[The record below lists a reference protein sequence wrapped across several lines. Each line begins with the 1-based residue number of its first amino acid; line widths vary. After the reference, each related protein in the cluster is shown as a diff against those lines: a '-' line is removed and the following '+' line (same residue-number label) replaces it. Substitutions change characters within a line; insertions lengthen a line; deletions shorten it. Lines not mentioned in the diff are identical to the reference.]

1 MPNTVQHGM
10 AQLDVL
16 EAVHASTQRHL
27 FIGTTGKV
35 AVAHGVHPLLGRDAQ
50 ILDGR
55 RLLNAASR
63 RSIQDLH
70 DRRVDRGAGRA
81 DHI

>member
-16 EAVHASTQRHL
+16 VAVYRSAQRDL
-27 FIGTTGKV
+27 FIGAAGQVT
-35 AVAHGVHPLLGRDAQ
+35 VAHGVHPLLGRDAQ

-55 RLLNAASR
+55 RLLHAAAGR
-63 RSIQDLH
+63 RVQDLH
-70 DRRVDRGAGRA
+70 DGGVHGGAGRSN
-81 DHI
+81 HI